1 MAEFDQ
7 VVWVWW
13 LCMSA
18 VGVLNV
24 ALWLRMAKTMRAGPL
39 LRHERYQLLLS
50 GIYVAGCASRC
61 VVLRSDVARFAMFDS
76 WFSTVLVGRSIATV
90 AEVAFAAQWALL
102 LLWLVRQTGQ
112 HRAKWLAYPLV
123 PLLTTAQCCAWFGVL
138 TTNYIGQTVEESLWT
153 TAAGLF
159 MTGMFLCRRTAS
171 ASLKPF
177 LTAGLVLCAAYMVFM
192 ITIDVPNYYTLWQ
205 ANEASGKTYLS
216 FAEGVRSV
224 QEMKITGSYEDWR
237 YPMVWQTL
245 YFSVAVWISLA
256 MVAYP
261 FHLRQT
267 GKAKA

>member
-1 MAEFDQ
+1 
-7 VVWVWW
+7 
-13 LCMSA
+13 
-18 VGVLNV
+18 
-24 ALWLRMAKTMRAGPL
+24 
-39 LRHERYQLLLS
+39 
-50 GIYVAGCASRC
+50 
-61 VVLRSDVARFAMFDS
+61 
-76 WFSTVLVGRSIATV
+76 
-90 AEVAFAAQWALL
+90 
-102 LLWLVRQTGQ
+102 
-112 HRAKWLAYPLV
+112 
-123 PLLTTAQCCAWFGVL
+123 
-138 TTNYIGQTVEESLWT
+138 
-153 TAAGLF
+153 
-159 MTGMFLCRRTAS
+159 
-171 ASLKPF
+171 
-177 LTAGLVLCAAYMVFM
+177 MVFM